1 MGQIVLTGYNN
12 NTYRI
17 DDVDYDVRPSSTFKL
32 RNGESISYKDYYASK
47 YHIKIRN
54 DSQPMLV
61 SRSKPKDRRAGQ
73 AELVYLVPELCR
85 TTG

>member
-17 DDVDYDVRPSSTFKL
+17 DDVDYSVRPTSTFTL
-32 RNGESISYKDYYASK
+32 RDGERISYKDYYETK
-47 YHIKIRN
+47 YGITIKN
-54 DSQPMLV
+54 DSQPLLV